1 MSRWV
6 VCAILLSALLSA
18 IAAAQSLA
26 PIQLTFPL
34 KADVPDQDQHLT
46 SATAPVNSTFDHSML
61 DATTHYVI
69 YGCDK
74 TVVAF
79 TGTTA
84 IYGPGYPI
92 LGVGCNAGYKAQN
105 VAFPP
110 PINLAPDMS
119 YSGWGSPG

>member
-34 KADVPDQDQHLT
+34 KATVPDQDQHLN
-46 SATAPVNSTFDHSML
+46 SATAPVNSVFDHSML

-74 TVVAF
+74 TVAAF
-79 TGTTA
+79 TGTTGR
-84 IYGPGYPI
+84 YGPGYPI
-92 LGVGCNAGYKAQN
+92 LGAGYCNAGYK
-105 VAFPP
+105 
-110 PINLAPDMS
+110 
-119 YSGWGSPG
+119 